1 MANYTALNTMEETK
15 KEVSELRHV
24 LSAYAGQIDR
34 NQQII
39 YKLLSGL
46 YSQKQG
52 RAFKQY
58 VAILFGWRTDEVD
71 TAELAN
77 EADTNEVDTNE
88 VDTNEVDEDE
98 EDDDMYNM
106 WPTTRQGD
114 DHEERLA
121 ALEEKFRER
130 DAKMTMLEEQNRQM
144 EAKIE
149 AMEKRQLEKMG
160 FNM

>member
-1 MANYTALNTMEETK
+1 MEETK
-15 KEVSELRHV
+15 KEVSELRHI

-77 EADTNEVDTNE
+77 EVDTNEVANEVDTN
-88 VDTNEVDEDE
+88 DTAEANEEDDEDD

-130 DAKMTMLEEQNRQM
+130 DAKMTLLEEKNRQM

-149 AMEKRQLEKMG
+149 AMEKRQQEKMG

>member
-1 MANYTALNTMEETK
+1 MEETK

>member
-15 KEVSELRHV
+15 KEVSELRHI

-46 YSQKQG
+46 YSQKQN

-77 EADTNEVDTNE
+77 EVDTNE
-88 VDTNEVDEDE
+88 VDDEDE
-98 EDDDMYNM
+98 DDDDMYNM

-130 DAKMTMLEEQNRQM
+130 DAKMTML
-144 EAKIE
+144 
-149 AMEKRQLEKMG
+149 
-160 FNM
+160 

>member
-1 MANYTALNTMEETK
+1 MANYTALNTLEETK
-15 KEVSELRHV
+15 KEVSELRHI

-46 YSQKQG
+46 YSQKQN

-77 EADTNEVDTNE
+77 VTNEVDTNE
-88 VDTNEVDEDE
+88 DDEDDE
-98 EDDDMYNM
+98 DDDDMYNM